1 MVGDIVSRK
10 ADMAIAPLTISQ
22 KRMEVVDFSKPFMN
36 LGELV
41 RKQSLVFYYLYV
53 FNRYFYYGMNSFDQ
67 FIYIICLNS

>member
-36 LGELV
+36 LGISIMV
-41 RKQSLVFYYLYV
+41 RADRF
-53 FNRYFYYGMNSFDQ
+53 
-67 FIYIICLNS
+67 LNLMFFTFSNLDS

>member
-36 LGELV
+36 LGEFMT
-41 RKQSLVFYYLYV
+41 KK
-53 FNRYFYYGMNSFDQ
+53 NRLTMTFFFRRNFGYGRSHF
-67 FIYIICLNS
+67 S

>member
-36 LGELV
+36 LGEFMT
-41 RKQSLVFYYLYV
+41 KK
-53 FNRYFYYGMNSFDQ
+53 NRL
-67 FIYIICLNS
+67 IINDDFFLS